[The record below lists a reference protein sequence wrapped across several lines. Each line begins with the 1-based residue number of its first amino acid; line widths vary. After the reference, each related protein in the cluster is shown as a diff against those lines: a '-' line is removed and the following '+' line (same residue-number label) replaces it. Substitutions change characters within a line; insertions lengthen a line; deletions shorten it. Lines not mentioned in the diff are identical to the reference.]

1 MGLYHIIGSLSSS
14 FLNIFYIFSVDL
26 MMDLVMMLC
35 GCSVVEFFTGWGI
48 FRCGKIIEM
57 AELLSRNDNFLL
69 FLNIAIFWF
78 GEGGGLFNF

>member
-1 MGLYHIIGSLSSS
+1 
-14 FLNIFYIFSVDL
+14 
-26 MMDLVMMLC
+26 MDFVMMLC
-35 GCSVVEFFTGWGI
+35 GCSVVEFFTGRGI

-78 GEGGGLFNF
+78 GEGVVYLIFKNSNLLVECVFGALKVLLLLI